1 MLTLPEMAC
10 KFTRDY
16 GDMWEQYYNSAYTNF
31 KNTLV
36 FLQKNKLLDN
46 FKLRCEDCVK
56 YASPCGYGFAD
67 DIADVFY
74 QYYND

>member
-10 KFTRDY
+10 KFTCDY

-74 QYYND
+74 LYYND